1 MKNLTWQNPEQLFVA
16 QELINKVKSKC
27 CGIKGYII
35 LDDEVDFLFS
45 QREHLVKVE
54 GSKGLDKADVR
65 VANQILNTKEIS
77 QMKRWFYG
85 ALKFIAVYIL
95 MVMLFMAYFYWY
107 PEKEMNNM
115 NRRALMY
122 QECLRGH
129 FHWQK

>member
-1 MKNLTWQNPEQLFVA
+1 MGKFLWTVVPQSLNPKLEF
-16 QELINKVKSKC
+16 
-27 CGIKGYII
+27 
-35 LDDEVDFLFS
+35 LDFYGV
-45 QREHLVKVE
+45 
-54 GSKGLDKADVR
+54 
-65 VANQILNTKEIS
+65 IS
-77 QMKRWFYG
+77 QMKRLFYG

-122 QECLRGH
+122 KECLRSH

>member
-1 MKNLTWQNPEQLFVA
+1 MHMQTSYKSHYKRHVGFYPLKKHIKKMK
-16 QELINKVKSKC
+16 K
-27 CGIKGYII
+27 YIF
-35 LDDEVDFLFS
+35 LDF
-45 QREHLVKVE
+45 
-54 GSKGLDKADVR
+54 
-65 VANQILNTKEIS
+65 
-77 QMKRWFYG
+77 KRWFYG

-122 QECLRGH
+122 QECLRSH

>member
-1 MKNLTWQNPEQLFVA
+1 M
-16 QELINKVKSKC
+16 
-27 CGIKGYII
+27 II
-35 LDDEVDFLFS
+35 LPRTYATVPKKQIKMKKYTFLDFDG
-45 QREHLVKVE
+45 V
-54 GSKGLDKADVR
+54 
-65 VANQILNTKEIS
+65 IS

-115 NRRALMY
+115 NRRTLMY
-122 QECLRGH
+122 QECLRSH

>member
-1 MKNLTWQNPEQLFVA
+1 MKKYTF
-16 QELINKVKSKC
+16 
-27 CGIKGYII
+27 
-35 LDDEVDFLFS
+35 LDFDGV
-45 QREHLVKVE
+45 
-54 GSKGLDKADVR
+54 
-65 VANQILNTKEIS
+65 IS

-122 QECLRGH
+122 QECLRSH
-129 FHWQK
+129 LQK